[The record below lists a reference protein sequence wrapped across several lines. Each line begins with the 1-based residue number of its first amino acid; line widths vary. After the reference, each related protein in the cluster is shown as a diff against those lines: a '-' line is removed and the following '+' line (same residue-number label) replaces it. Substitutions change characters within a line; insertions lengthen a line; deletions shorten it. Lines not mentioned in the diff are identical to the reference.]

1 MDTTF
6 MNLENRK
13 TSDPHMVTLNLTVKI
28 NLKRSDKYVSLS
40 NLRNY
45 SAWKNIKASYKNKFK
60 ISASMG
66 SDKFELPDDSYSVS
80 DIQDYF
86 DYINKKHKTL
96 TKNPPIRIYVNEI
109 EKRITFEINTGYYLE
124 IMYHIWKLLK

>member
-13 TSDPHMVTLNLTVKI
+13 TSDPHRVTLNLRGKI

-66 SDKFELPDDSYSVS
+66 SDKFELPDIHILYLIFKIILIIS
-80 DIQDYF
+80 I
-86 DYINKKHKTL
+86 
-96 TKNPPIRIYVNEI
+96 KNI
-109 EKRITFEINTGYYLE
+109 KR
-124 IMYHIWKLLK
+124 